1 MAGFAASVTFL
12 IIGSFLCF
20 LIFRHYGDLFVQA
33 FIPDRVYQK
42 SVLAFSKPL
51 PTFIYFAG
59 ATGLGNVLINWLPT
73 VM

>member
-1 MAGFAASVTFL
+1 M
-12 IIGSFLCF
+12 
-20 LIFRHYGDLFVQA
+20 IFRHYGDLFVQA

-59 ATGLGNVLINWLPT
+59 ATGLGNVLIDQLINYLL
-73 VM
+73 